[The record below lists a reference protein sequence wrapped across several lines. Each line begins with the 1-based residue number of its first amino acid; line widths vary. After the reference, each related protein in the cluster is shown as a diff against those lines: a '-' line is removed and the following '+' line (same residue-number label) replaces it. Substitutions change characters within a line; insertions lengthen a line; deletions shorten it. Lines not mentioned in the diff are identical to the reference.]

1 MSEHRRRAGA
11 PTRALAAVALLL
23 TAALYTGAA
32 WGAGLSEQEARG
44 KVIYFEGDSASGRD
58 ITAFVGQALVPLPAS
73 AMPCVGCHGPDGL
86 GRPEAGVKPSNI
98 TWSHLTKPY
107 GTRSGAGRRRPA
119 YTTQTAIRSIAAGL
133 DSAGNPLD
141 ATMPRYEMDP
151 QNMTDLVAYL
161 KRLEYDLDPGL
172 SDTTIRLGTVVPQGG
187 PTASLGAAIER
198 VVTAY
203 FDDVNVA
210 GGIYGRRLALTVRG
224 APTRDVV
231 LDRVSALITSDEVF
245 ALVAPVTAGLESEL
259 DDLIE
264 QNEIPMIGPFTQF
277 PADADSLERF
287 TFYLFGGLTVQATAL
302 LGYAATALELPHPR
316 VAVVYPQGGQ
326 EERAARAIRRYAET
340 RDWPEPLLVDY
351 RSGLMDAAALAARLQ
366 AGDAQ
371 ALVFLGPG
379 SELFPLAEAGAR
391 RTWVPYLLMGG
402 SLADQALFELP
413 AAFQD
418 RVFLAYPTLPA
429 DHTLAGR
436 QEFGRFQQRHTLPRQ
451 HLPAQIAAYAAVK
464 LLVQGLKALGRDVSR
479 DKLIKALEALHRFDT
494 GLTPPLTYSANRR
507 IGALG
512 AHIVALDLVNRR
524 FLPDSTWVEPD

>member
-1 MSEHRRRAGA
+1 MRGHQLRTG
-11 PTRALAAVALLL
+11 ALATATLLLAVALH
-23 TAALYTGAA
+23 AGAA
-32 WGAGLSEQEARG
+32 WSAGLSEQEARG
-44 KVIYFEGDSASGRD
+44 KVIYYEGDSDSGRD
-58 ITAFVGQALVPLPAS
+58 ITAYVGQALVPLPAS

-86 GRPEAGVKPSNI
+86 GRPEAGVRPSNI

-119 YTTQTAIRSIAAGL
+119 YTVETAILSIAAGV

-141 ATMPRYEMDP
+141 ATMPRYEMSP
-151 QNMTDLVAYL
+151 PEMADLIAYMQ
-161 KRLEYDLDPGL
+161 RLEHDLDPGL

-187 PTASLGAAIER
+187 PTASLGAAVEG
-198 VVTAY
+198 VVKAY
-203 FDDVNVA
+203 FDDINSQ
-210 GGIYGRRLALTVRG
+210 GGIYGRRLTLTVRG

-231 LDRVSALITSDEVF
+231 LDRVSALITSNEVF
-245 ALVAPVTAGLESEL
+245 ALIAPVTAGLESEL
-259 DDLIE
+259 DDLVE
-264 QNEIPMIGPFTQF
+264 QHEIPVIGPFAQF

-302 LGYAATALELPHPR
+302 LDYTATALDLPQPR

-326 EERAARAIRRYAET
+326 EQRAARAILRYADT
-340 RDWPEPLLVDY
+340 SDWPEPLLVDY
-351 RSGLMDAAALAARLQ
+351 RPGLMDAAALAARLQ

-379 SELFPLAEAGAR
+379 SELVPLAEAGAR
-391 RTWVPYLLMGG
+391 RTWLPYLLLGG
-402 SLADQALFELP
+402 SLADKALFELP

-418 RVFLAYPTLPA
+418 RVFLAYPTLPE
-429 DHTLAGR
+429 DHTPAGR
-436 QEFGRFQQRHTLPRQ
+436 QEFGGFHQRHKLPRQ
-451 HLPAQIAAYAAVK
+451 HLSAQIAAYAAVK
-464 LLVQGLKALGRDVSR
+464 LLVHGLKTLGRDVSR

-512 AHIVALDLVNRR
+512 AHIVALDLLNRR
-524 FLPDSTWVEPD
+524 FLAEPTWIEPD